1 MSPARDEQ
9 STQATFG
16 ELGLSINGVGAT
28 YPPFSL
34 VPQDLD
40 RMTARWYPD
49 TPAMKKI
56 KTINYYTGI
65 EQRSSV
71 GPCDHPLVNQEKA
84 PSMGEICKVF
94 HDDGIPLAVSAAK
107 KAIADAGID
116 LTDITH
122 IVSTTCTNSANPG
135 FDHFVARDLGIKH
148 PVQKVLLHGVG
159 CSGGLAAIRT
169 ASNLALGASFQGRP
183 ARVLVVA
190 LEVSSILTRSELDSI
205 NELQETRIGIILFSD
220 CASSCIVSNNIG
232 NKITEEPVYSLLGWD
247 YRTVPDTEHDL
258 GFDADALGW
267 KVILTPKVPKV
278 ASAAVAP
285 AFNDLIATLPNLPEE
300 FKDPK
305 NLDWALHP
313 GGSTILAGVEKAMS
327 VTSEQLRA
335 SYDVYMNHGNSS
347 SATIISVL
355 DRLRCK
361 DMDAVAPGGKPKE
374 YIAGCAFGPGI
385 NVEMMMLKRNMNRR
399 AGEMTPSDSGSDA
412 GAPEEKPE
420 EIEAGIE
427 NVKEKLETAIDN
439 TVIPEI
445 PDLVATNAEGNV
457 AVEGI
462 DLD

>member
-9 STQATFG
+9 TANKTFG
-16 ELGLSINGVGAT
+16 DLNLSITGLGAT
-28 YPPFSL
+28 YPPYNL
-34 VPQDLD
+34 YPKDLD
-40 RMTARWYPD
+40 NMCEKFYPD

-56 KTINYYTGI
+56 KSINYYTGI
-65 EQRSSV
+65 EKRSSV
-71 GPCDHPLVNQEKA
+71 GPPTHPLVNQEKA
-84 PSMGEICKVF
+84 PSMGELCKVF

-116 LTDITH
+116 LEDITH

-148 PVQKVLLHGVG
+148 PVQKVLLHGIG

-169 ASNLALGASFQGRP
+169 ACNLAMGQSFMGKP

-232 NKITEEPVYSLLGWD
+232 TKVQESEPVYDILG
-247 YRTVPDTEHDL
+247 YNTRTVPDTEHDL

-278 ASAAVAP
+278 AKESVAP
-285 AFNDLIATLPNLPEE
+285 AFADLIESLPNLPEE
-300 FKDPK
+300 YKDPK

-313 GGSTILAGVEKAMS
+313 GGSTVLTGVEQAMS
-327 VTSEQLRA
+327 ITPEHLRA
-335 SYDVYMNHGNSS
+335 AYDVYMNHGNSS
-347 SATIISVL
+347 SATIISVMH
-355 DRLRCK
+355 RLRCK
-361 DMDAVAPGGKPKE
+361 DMDAYAVGGNVKE

-385 NVEMMMLKRNMNRR
+385 NVEMMMLKRNMGR
-399 AGEMTPSDSGSDA
+399 AEPAPMPELDPKPKEVETGE
-412 GAPEEKPE
+412 
-420 EIEAGIE
+420 EA
-427 NVKEKLETAIDN
+427 NV
-439 TVIPEI
+439 V
-445 PDLVATNAEGNV
+445 PDVPANV
-457 AVEGI
+457 TFDGV